1 MVEQATNLIFQMKNN
16 IQNTE
21 LIIDLLNNLESII
34 CEKFDGNFS
43 SFTRKFYHYDWK
55 DFDYLLLTSL
65 QNQSFETFKMLL
77 SNEYYISMISYYN
90 FPSDVLLSCI
100 KFIVENEN
108 YDNYINLLDN
118 FLKQLLNKD
127 NSEDIQ
133 NFKKKA
139 YLILYKNFKQNLF
152 PQFINS
158 FSIQEKDKIISNH
171 LNNINE
177 LFEHNHTIEF
187 LFQNLS
193 SIKKLSEWLIF
204 SLKITEHNF
213 ETFLKVCKILMKNN
227 DQKNLFLLV
236 KYNFFY
242 LKHIQNEV
250 FDFLSDT
257 CKYRL
262 FYKENNDYI
271 QI

>member
-100 KFIVENEN
+100 KFIGLKMKIMIPRLLIV
-108 YDNYINLLDN
+108 LDN

-127 NSEDIQ
+127 N
-133 NFKKKA
+133 
-139 YLILYKNFKQNLF
+139 
-152 PQFINS
+152 
-158 FSIQEKDKIISNH
+158 
-171 LNNINE
+171 
-177 LFEHNHTIEF
+177 
-187 LFQNLS
+187 
-193 SIKKLSEWLIF
+193 
-204 SLKITEHNF
+204 
-213 ETFLKVCKILMKNN
+213 V
-227 DQKNLFLLV
+227 
-236 KYNFFY
+236 
-242 LKHIQNEV
+242 
-250 FDFLSDT
+250 
-257 CKYRL
+257 
-262 FYKENNDYI
+262 
-271 QI
+271 

>member
-108 YDNYINLLDN
+108 YDI
-118 FLKQLLNKD
+118 
-127 NSEDIQ
+127 I
-133 NFKKKA
+133 
-139 YLILYKNFKQNLF
+139 LIY
-152 PQFINS
+152 
-158 FSIQEKDKIISNH
+158 
-171 LNNINE
+171 
-177 LFEHNHTIEF
+177 
-187 LFQNLS
+187 
-193 SIKKLSEWLIF
+193 
-204 SLKITEHNF
+204 
-213 ETFLKVCKILMKNN
+213 
-227 DQKNLFLLV
+227 
-236 KYNFFY
+236 
-242 LKHIQNEV
+242 
-250 FDFLSDT
+250 
-257 CKYRL
+257 
-262 FYKENNDYI
+262 
-271 QI
+271 

>member
-1 MVEQATNLIFQMKNN
+1 M
-16 IQNTE
+16 
-21 LIIDLLNNLESII
+21 
-34 CEKFDGNFS
+34 
-43 SFTRKFYHYDWK
+43 
-55 DFDYLLLTSL
+55 
-65 QNQSFETFKMLL
+65 
-77 SNEYYISMISYYN
+77 
-90 FPSDVLLSCI
+90 
-100 KFIVENEN
+100 
-108 YDNYINLLDN
+108 
-118 FLKQLLNKD
+118 LNKD

-213 ETFLKVCKILMKNN
+213 ENLLKVCKILMKNN
-227 DQKNLFLLV
+227 DQKNLF
-236 KYNFFY
+236 Y
-242 LKHIQNEV
+242 L
-250 FDFLSDT
+250 
-257 CKYRL
+257 
-262 FYKENNDYI
+262 
-271 QI
+271 

>member
-1 MVEQATNLIFQMKNN
+1 MY
-16 IQNTE
+16 
-21 LIIDLLNNLESII
+21 
-34 CEKFDGNFS
+34 C
-43 SFTRKFYHYDWK
+43 
-55 DFDYLLLTSL
+55 
-65 QNQSFETFKMLL
+65 
-77 SNEYYISMISYYN
+77 
-90 FPSDVLLSCI
+90 LSCI

-193 SIKKLSEWLIF
+193 SIKKLSEWLI
-204 SLKITEHNF
+204 
-213 ETFLKVCKILMKNN
+213 
-227 DQKNLFLLV
+227 LV
-236 KYNFFY
+236 
-242 LKHIQNEV
+242 
-250 FDFLSDT
+250 
-257 CKYRL
+257 
-262 FYKENNDYI
+262 
-271 QI
+271 